1 MKVVAFNGSP
11 NKSGN
16 TYSAIKVVTDEL
28 EKEGIEIEIIHIGNE
43 AINGCMACDGCA
55 RNQDQKC
62 VQTKDNVN
70 EWIDK
75 MAKADGIILGSPV
88 YFSGI
93 TGNMKSFLDRAFYV
107 STVNGGMFR
116 NKVGASVAVGRRSGA
131 VSSFHQLNNFF
142 SYAEMIM
149 PTANSW
155 NTIYGK
161 NPGEVLEDEEG
172 VQVMSMIGKR
182 MAWLMKLT
190 KNMPEGIEAPKP
202 EAKIFTN
209 FFGK

>member
-1 MKVVAFNGSP
+1 M
-11 NKSGN
+11 
-16 TYSAIKVVTDEL
+16 
-28 EKEGIEIEIIHIGNE
+28 EKEGIEVEIVHIGAK
-43 AINGCMACDGCA
+43 AINGCIACDGCV

-62 VQTKDNVN
+62 IQLNDKVN

-75 MAKADGIILGSPV
+75 MIKADGIILGSPV

-107 STVNGGMFR
+107 ATVNGGSFR
-116 NKVGASVAVGRRSGA
+116 NKVGASVAVGRRAGA

-155 NTIYGK
+155 NTIYGTA
-161 NPGEVLEDEEG
+161 PGEVLQDKEG
-172 VQVMSMIGKR
+172 VQIMSIIGKR

-190 KNMPEGIEAPKP
+190 KNMQEGIEVPKS
-202 EAKIFTN
+202 ETKIFTN
-209 FFGK
+209 FFAK